1 LHRVSMEGHKVRRF
15 FSISSETDSLFR
27 SQSYERLRFFIREA
41 RMDRDFQIGE
51 WIISPRLN
59 SLSQNG
65 SSVRIEPKVMQVL
78 VCLAEER
85 DVVSKEKLMQSVWT
99 DTFVTDDVLTRS
111 ISELRKIFADNPK
124 NPRYIQ
130 TIPKGGYRLMIPASD
145 VKTRPA
151 AQASVGRSEI
161 HPPRAGK
168 RQLIPLVTVIS
179 LALLL
184 LAYSIGR
191 YNSSTTLGT
200 RQVLAVLPFQNLSDD
215 PEQEF
220 FVDGLTAEMIS
231 QFGKVSSERLAVIAW
246 SSMARYKHTSKP
258 QDQIAQELGATYL
271 LDGTVRRS
279 GNHVRITA
287 ELEPTG
293 GRAHIWSNTYDGN
306 LEDVLSL
313 QSQVA
318 REIAQEIRLQLTPE
332 DRQRLANASPIDG
345 RGYEYYLRAKSE
357 SEAMPR
363 AAEEKAEHLR
373 SAIRLNP
380 RFVPPYITLAVLYR
394 SLASEGF
401 ADPEASYSASR
412 AVLTKVLEMDP
423 NSSEAHRESGWISWR
438 YEWNF
443 PQADREFQRAID
455 LNQNDALAHEVYAL
469 FLKSMGRF
477 DEALAQSTRA
487 IELSPMEPYSRANA
501 GSLLAL
507 MKRYDLADREFQRA
521 AQLNPQLPYVWERL
535 GPVLMME
542 GKNQDGIAA
551 LEKARDYSGRVQDKL
566 GWLGYAYAVAGRE
579 SDARAVLGELNALA
593 LRGQYVSPLH
603 LALVYEGLGDHDNAI
618 AWLERAYSGRDEY
631 LVYLNVYPEFRV
643 LHADPRFQD
652 LARRIGFVR

>member
-1 LHRVSMEGHKVRRF
+1 
-15 FSISSETDSLFR
+15 
-27 SQSYERLRFFIREA
+27 
-41 RMDRDFQIGE
+41 MDRDFQIGE
-51 WIISPRLN
+51 WVISPRLN

-65 SSVRIEPKVMQVL
+65 HSVRIEPKVMQVL

-85 DVVSKEKLMQSVWT
+85 DVVSKEKLMQTVWT

-111 ISELRKIFADNPK
+111 ISELRKIFADSPK
-124 NPRYIQ
+124 NPRFIQ
-130 TIPKGGYRLMIPASD
+130 TIPKGGYRLMLPVGEVKPRVVEPKPA
-145 VKTRPA
+145 TPPA
-151 AQASVGRSEI
+151 R
-161 HPPRAGK
+161 PPRAGK
-168 RQLIPLVTVIS
+168 RRLIAILTAIGS
-179 LALLL
+179 SLLL
-184 LAYSIGR
+184 IAYTIGR
-191 YNSSTTLGT
+191 YNPSLGVPK

-215 PEQEF
+215 PQQEF
-220 FVDGLTAEMIS
+220 FADGLTAEMIS

-246 SSMARYKHTSKP
+246 SSMSRYKHTSKP
-258 QDQIAQELGATYL
+258 QDQIAQELGATCL

-287 ELEPTG
+287 ELEQTG
-293 GRAHIWSNTYDGN
+293 ARAHVWSNTYDGN

-332 DRQRLANASPIDG
+332 DQQRLANTSPIDG
-345 RGYEYYLRAKSE
+345 QGYEYYLKAKSE

-380 RFVPPYITLAVLYR
+380 RFAPAYITLAMLYR

-401 ADPEASYSASR
+401 ADPVASYSASR
-412 AVLTKVLEMDP
+412 EVLAKVLEIDP

-443 PQADREFQRAID
+443 PQADREFRRAID
-455 LNQNDALAHEVYAL
+455 LNPNDAQAREIYSL

-477 DEALAQSTRA
+477 DEALGQSNRA

-507 MKRYDLADREFQRA
+507 MKNYDA
-521 AQLNPQLPYVWERL
+521 AMGQFETAVHLNPQLPYVWQRM
-535 GPVLMME
+535 GPVLVMQ
-542 GKNQDGIAA
+542 GKDEEAVAA
-551 LEKARDYSGRVQDKL
+551 LEKARDYSGGEQDKIAC
-566 GWLGYAYAVAGRE
+566 LGYAYGVGGRE
-579 SDARAVLGELNALA
+579 ADALKMLEQLNVIAS
-593 LRGQYVSPLH
+593 RGQYVSPLH
-603 LALVYEGLGDHDNAI
+603 VAFVYEGLRDHENALN
-618 AWLERAYSGRDEY
+618 WLERAYQRRDEY
-631 LVYLNVYPEFRV
+631 LVYLNVYPEFRE
-643 LHADPRFQD
+643 LHSDPRFQNT
-652 LARRIGFVR
+652 LRRIGLIGK